1 MKPEFAAQVVFG
13 VSEDEPE
20 EFKAAVARMSKGS
33 TAYDMAAV
41 YTAQDVIDPR
51 DTREYLKRMLEIH
64 RMRLTDG
71 VGEHLMRTWP
81 TSY

>member
-1 MKPEFAAQVVFG
+1 VVFG
-13 VSEDEPE
+13 VDPDKDPEAYSE
-20 EFKAAVARMSKGS
+20 AVAKMSKGS
-33 TAYDMAAV
+33 SPYDMAAI

-51 DTREYLKRMLEIH
+51 DTRDWLIRMLEVH
-64 RMRLTDG
+64 RMRSSGG